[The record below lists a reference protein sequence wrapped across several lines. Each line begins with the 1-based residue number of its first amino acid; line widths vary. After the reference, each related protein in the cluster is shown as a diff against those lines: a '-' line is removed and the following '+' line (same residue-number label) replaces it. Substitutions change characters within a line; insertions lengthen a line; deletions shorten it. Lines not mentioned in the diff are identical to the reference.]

1 MVLNEDKNISDK
13 PKTFVRIAVRHSKK
27 FNGGFIQMKK
37 RILAL
42 SLAAAML
49 VGAMASCSAK
59 EEVVSSEAVV
69 ARDISLVLWGSEQDQ
84 DFLKE
89 VSAEWATKYAAEH
102 EDVKSVAVDVQIKGE
117 DAATTDALNDIT
129 AAADVFG
136 IANNQLS
143 ALNASN
149 AIYKMPDS
157 IVEQIKAVVGDS
169 ALGTTLFDGGYYGFP
184 YAPNTA
190 NILFYNK
197 SVYTEDE
204 VKTLEGMLAKE
215 NVAPIIA
222 PLTSA
227 WDSMTWFASAGC
239 THFAGGDK
247 TDITL
252 NSDEAVKMIV
262 WLKEQI
268 DAKKIVNVGSNT
280 DAAAMLKDGSAS
292 ALFYQDWSKDNFKDA
307 LGDNFG
313 VVELPS
319 LNGSHMKCFG
329 GSKLLVLNANTKEP
343 EAALDLA
350 QYITNEDNQLK
361 RFEMVGQ
368 CPTAPALATNE
379 KIAADP
385 VVAADVAQG
394 AYTINND
401 PLNDNA
407 ISGYWNLEA
416 AVMTDLVAG
425 NLADEAAIK
434 GALDKLVADLKA
446 NIESAQ

>member
-1 MVLNEDKNISDK
+1 
-13 PKTFVRIAVRHSKK
+13 
-27 FNGGFIQMKK
+27 MKK

-49 VGAMASCSAK
+49 VGAMASCNAK
-59 EEVVSSEAVV
+59 EEVVSSAVE
-69 ARDISLVLWGSEQDQ
+69 ARDISLVLWGSENDQ

-102 EDVKSVAVDVQIKGE
+102 EDVKSATVEVQIKGE
-117 DAATTDALNDIT
+117 DVATTDALNDIA

-136 IANNQLS
+136 IGSDQL
-143 ALNASN
+143 APLTAAN

-169 ALGTTLFDGGYYGFP
+169 ALSATSFNGGYYGFP

-197 SVYTEDE
+197 SVYTEDDI
-204 VKTLEGMLAKE
+204 KSLEGMLAKE
-215 NVAPIIA
+215 GAAPVIA
-222 PLTSA
+222 NITSA

-239 THFAGGDK
+239 QLFTGGDK
-247 TDITL
+247 TINTL
-252 NSDEAVKMIV
+252 NSDEAVKMLV
-262 WLKEQI
+262 WLKEQM
-268 DAKKIVNVGSNT
+268 DAKKIVHVGSNT
-280 DAAAMLKDGSAS
+280 DAAAMLKDGTAS
-292 ALFYQDWSKDNFKDA
+292 ALLYQDWAKGDFQDA
-307 LGDNFG
+307 LGDNYA
-313 VVELPS
+313 VAELPS

-329 GSKLLVLNANTKEP
+329 GGKLLVLNANTKEP

-350 QYITNEDNQLK
+350 QYIISEESQLK

-394 AYTINND
+394 AYTLIGS
-401 PLNDNA
+401 PYNA
-407 ISGYWNLEA
+407 DAYANYWNLEN
-416 AVMTDLVAG
+416 AVMTDFNNG

-434 GALDKLVADLKA
+434 EALDKLVADMTDSLSKA
-446 NIESAQ
+446 Q

>member
-1 MVLNEDKNISDK
+1 
-13 PKTFVRIAVRHSKK
+13 
-27 FNGGFIQMKK
+27 MKK

-49 VGAMASCSAK
+49 VGAMASCNAK
-59 EEVVSSEAVV
+59 EEVVSSAVE
-69 ARDISLVLWGSEQDQ
+69 ARDISLVLWGSEKDQ

-102 EDVKSVAVDVQIKGE
+102 EDVKSATVDVQIKGE
-117 DAATTDALNDIT
+117 DVATTDALNDIA

-136 IANNQLS
+136 IANDQLS
-143 ALNASN
+143 NLTAAN

-157 IVEQIKAVVGDS
+157 VVEQIKAVVGDS
-169 ALGTTLFDGGYYGFP
+169 ALGATFCDGSYYGFP

-197 SVYTEDE
+197 SVFTEDDI
-204 VKTLEGMLAKE
+204 KTLEGMITKE
-215 NVAPIIA
+215 GAAPVIA
-222 PLTSA
+222 NISSA
-227 WDSMTWFASAGC
+227 WDTMTWYASAGC
-239 THFAGGDK
+239 ELYTGGDK
-247 TDITL
+247 TVNTL
-252 NSDEAVKMIV
+252 NSDDAVKMVKWLADQIANKGIV
-262 WLKEQI
+262 H
-268 DAKKIVNVGSNT
+268 VGSDT

-292 ALFYQDWSKDNFKDA
+292 ALLYQDWAKGSFQDA

-313 VVELPS
+313 VAELPT

-329 GSKLLVLNANTKEP
+329 GGKLLVLNANTKEP

-350 QYITNEDNQLK
+350 QYIISEESQLK

-368 CPTAPALATNE
+368 CPTAPGLATNE

-394 AYTINND
+394 AYTLTNQ
-401 PLNDNA
+401 PLNGTAN
-407 ISGYWNLEA
+407 YWGLME
-416 AVMTDLVAG
+416 AVMTDVRDGKVTTEEDIKAKLDELV
-425 NLADEAAIK
+425 NNMTEAVNAK
-434 GALDKLVADLKA
+434 
-446 NIESAQ
+446 